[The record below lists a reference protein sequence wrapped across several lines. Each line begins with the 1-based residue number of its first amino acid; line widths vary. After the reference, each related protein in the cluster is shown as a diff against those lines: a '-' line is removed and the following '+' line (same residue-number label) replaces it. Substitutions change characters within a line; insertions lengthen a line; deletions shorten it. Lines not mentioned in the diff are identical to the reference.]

1 MVNFNVYISYWVV
14 RHLCHPRVRSDLG
27 VNCTVEAGV
36 EAFPKSERTPT
47 RSFFATQLEVRYNV
61 LPISGYPS
69 YNDNRVETRKE
80 WRAW

>member
-1 MVNFNVYISYWVV
+1 MEPPGTY
-14 RHLCHPRVRSDLG
+14 
-27 VNCTVEAGV
+27 A
-36 EAFPKSERTPT
+36 T